1 MSLLTSGC
9 IQGGCADPGSSLD
22 VKRPNKGAAQTVGR
36 LRCLPKWE
44 GLLCHL
50 PDEERWLHDHTTQG
64 RWTPCWSPL
73 LVPSPA
79 MVPQGGRKPPV
90 VRGQ

>member
-9 IQGGCADPGSSLD
+9 MQGGCADPGSSLA
-22 VKRPNKGAAQTVGR
+22 VKRLSEGVTQTVGS

-44 GLLCHL
+44 GLCHL
-50 PDEERWLHDHTTQG
+50 PDEDHTAQG
-64 RWTPCWSPL
+64 WWTPCWSPL

-79 MVPQGGRKPPV
+79 MVSHGGRKPV
-90 VRGQ
+90 VGRQ